1 VTHTGY
7 PRTIADLGPGDHL
20 CCLYETEEEHRAVL
34 TPFLR
39 QGLERGEKVVYI
51 VDTRTGEAILD
62 YLRDDRLTGPPR
74 LRPSTKLRTSSGQ
87 VGQGLDVEF
96 YLARGQLVI
105 LTLDDAYLREGIFDP
120 EDMIALLR
128 AETEQALV
136 EGYPALRVTG
146 EMAWASRGMPGSEQ
160 LIEYE
165 AKLNEFVPGSKCL
178 AICQYDRRRFA
189 PEVLVDVLRTH
200 PVIAIGRAV
209 YDNPYYIPPAELLG
223 GDLPAVMLCH
233 WMQNLVERRRAER
246 EIRRQLERIE
256 ALREVDKAII
266 STLDLTEVL
275 NIILEEL
282 EKVIPYHS
290 AAIFLLSDGT
300 AKLAAGRGL
309 PNVEPAL
316 QVSFPVEE
324 DALTCE
330 LLREKRPLVF
340 ADAQADE
347 RFLAR
352 GGMDY
357 VRSWIGVPLIAKGR
371 AVGFLTIDHRE
382 PGVYDEES
390 ADTAQAFGS
399 QVAIAIENARLQKEA
414 QRGLTERKQAEE
426 ELQYTLTKL
435 RKALGGI
442 IQAMTLTVE
451 ARDPYT
457 AGHQRRVGDLARA
470 IGEEMGVS
478 EEQID
483 GIRMA
488 GAIHDIGK
496 ICVPAE
502 ILSKPGRLSDLEY
515 SMIKTHPEIAYD
527 ILKTIEFPWPVA
539 EIVLQHHER
548 MNGSG
553 YPQGLSGEDILL
565 EARILGVADVV
576 EAMASHRPYRSA
588 LGIDRALEE
597 ISQNKGVLYD
607 SEVVDACVNLF
618 VEKGF
623 VLK

>member
-1 VTHTGY
+1 
-7 PRTIADLGPGDHL
+7 
-20 CCLYETEEEHRAVL
+20 VL
-34 TPFLR
+34 VPFLR

-51 VDTRTGEAILD
+51 VDTHTGEVILD
-62 YLRDDRLTGPPR
+62 YLRHGRLTGPPR

-87 VGQGLDVEF
+87 VGQGLDVES

-105 LTLDDAYLREGIFDP
+105 LTRDDAYLREGIFDP
-120 EDMIALLR
+120 DDMIALLR

-146 EMAWASRGMPGSEQ
+146 EMTWALRGMPGSER

-178 AICQYDRRRFA
+178 AICQYNRRRFA
-189 PEVLVDVLRTH
+189 PEVLLDVLRTH
-200 PVIAIGRAV
+200 PVTAIGRAV
-209 YDNPYYIPPAELLG
+209 YDNPYYIPPAEFLG
-223 GDLPAVMLCH
+223 GDLPAVMLRH
-233 WMQNLVERRRAER
+233 WMQNLVERKRAER
-246 EIRRQLERIE
+246 EVQRHLERIE

-275 NIILEEL
+275 DIILKEL
-282 EKVIPYHS
+282 QRVISYHR
-290 AAIFLLSDGT
+290 AGIFLISDGT
-300 AKLAAGRGL
+300 AKLAAGRGFPDL
-309 PNVEPAL
+309 ERAL

-324 DALTCE
+324 DVLTCE

-340 ADAQADE
+340 ADAQADR

-352 GGMDY
+352 EGKEY
-357 VRSWIGVPLIAKGR
+357 VRSWIGVPLIVKGK

-382 PGVYDEES
+382 PGIYDEES
-390 ADTAQAFGS
+390 ADMAQAFGS

-426 ELQYTLTKL
+426 KLQHTLAKL

-442 IQAMTLTVE
+442 IQAMALTVE

-457 AGHQRRVGDLARA
+457 AGHQRRVSNLARA

-496 ICVPAE
+496 ISVPAE
-502 ILSKPGRLSDLEY
+502 ILSKPGRLNDLEY

-527 ILKTIEFPWPVA
+527 ILKTIEFPWRVA

-588 LGIDRALEE
+588 LGIDRALKE
-597 ISQNKGVLYD
+597 ISQNKGILYD
-607 SEVVDACVNLF
+607 SEVVDACLNLF
-618 VEKGF
+618 AEKGF
-623 VLK
+623 MLE